1 MNTLKTILIS
11 IIALITFIS
20 NAQNTTS
27 ESPKAVLSASD
38 IQLFIKTLKPL
49 QQDIEKLGTKY
60 DVDDPTNMQAIAAS
74 EEIQAVFRKHG
85 WSEDYYL
92 KVAAITSAFAHL
104 KMEKELENIPEAQR
118 AYMKQMMET
127 YNVGAKSQLNP
138 ADLKVVTNN
147 YEILNTFFETY
158 QKD

>member
-1 MNTLKTILIS
+1 MKILKIILFSIIVLIS
-11 IIALITFIS
+11 FTS

-27 ESPKAVLSASD
+27 EPPKAVLSASD

-49 QQDIEKLGTKY
+49 QQDIEKLGTDY
-60 DVDDPTNMQAIAAS
+60 DVEDPTTMQALAAS
-74 EEIQAVFRKHG
+74 EEIKAIFKKHG

-104 KMEKELENIPEAQR
+104 KIEKELQNIPEEQR
-118 AYMKQMMET
+118 AYMKQMMES

-138 ADLKVVTNN
+138 ADLKIVKDN
-147 YEILNTFFETY
+147 YEALNTYFETY
-158 QKD
+158 QED

>member
-1 MNTLKTILIS
+1 MNNLKRSLSILILFVS
-11 IIALITFIS
+11 LIA
-20 NAQNTTS
+20 NAQETTP
-27 ESPKAVLSASD
+27 PKAVLTASD
-38 IQLFIKTLKPL
+38 IQLFMKTLKPL

-60 DVDDPTNMQAIAAS
+60 DVDDPTTMQSLAAS
-74 EEIQAVFRKHG
+74 EEIKAVFKKYG

-118 AYMKQMMET
+118 AYMKQMMES

-138 ADLKVVTNN
+138 ADLKIVTDN
-147 YEILNTFFETY
+147 YTVLNTFFEKY
-158 QKD
+158 QED